1 MKKEFIDK
9 LLLQTILDFLRDHD
23 DKRRYTNILSFSF
36 SLFVFISLSKSYL
49 KKRKKNC
56 FRIMSLRFSTGPYL
70 SFFFFLP
77 LAHTQN
83 DEKLTSSCIRNA
95 LAWQLW
101 QKESFKVRVAFARRD
116 LSEKSRCDIA
126 RENATRGL
134 VKCICEFARSLARSR
149 ARYPRHKR

>member
-70 SFFFFLP
+70 SFFFLP

-101 QKESFKVRVAFARRD
+101 QKESFKVRVAFA
-116 LSEKSRCDIA
+116 SRSIWEVTMWYRA
-126 RENATRGL
+126 RERDAWPRKMYMW
-134 VKCICEFARSLARSR
+134 VRSLARSR